1 MESLTSDDGVGAI
14 AISGAHFQKVKG
26 KADHEPVL
34 KQLGHH
40 TVVDIDENRYVTLD
54 TNLYASPRAEEFVFH
69 DCFSILVLGDGIFCR
84 LYSL

>member
-1 MESLTSDDGVGAI
+1 MESLTSGDGVGAI

-54 TNLYASPRAEEFVFH
+54 TDLYASPRAEESVFH
-69 DCFSILVLGDGIFCR
+69 DCFSILVIGDGIFYW

>member
-1 MESLTSDDGVGAI
+1 MESLTSNDGVGAI

-54 TNLYASPRAEEFVFH
+54 TRHRGWNLLPVVFFV
-69 DCFSILVLGDGIFCR
+69 R
-84 LYSL
+84 TLYQQ